1 MIVNSDS
8 FPLSLLLVTCQP
20 QTSSLAEAL
29 MMGKWSAPHVGQA
42 VAREQAQKLPMLAA
56 LGPEVPAHLVLL
68 TEGVTMPSHSPDWP
82 EHSPLLLRTGPG
94 LYTGELGCSPG
105 SWPLLCGQGQV
116 PPYSPLPHPEPR
128 WTGC

>member
-82 EHSPLLLRTGPG
+82 EHSPLLLRTG

-116 PPYSPLPHPEPR
+116 PPYSPLPRPELR